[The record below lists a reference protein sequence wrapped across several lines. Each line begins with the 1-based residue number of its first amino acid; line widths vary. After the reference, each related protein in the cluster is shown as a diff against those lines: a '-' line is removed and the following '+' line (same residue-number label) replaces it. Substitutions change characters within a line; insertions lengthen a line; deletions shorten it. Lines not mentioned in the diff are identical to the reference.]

1 MHIAWPGKAGTIIHN
16 CQCEPDRCC
25 SSRKVPRARGGFQ
38 ALSAYQPAWLV
49 QDAPLCLGSLAV
61 WLWTSSS
68 RLPMKRSS
76 LEVSKLHRGTLD
88 QHSLSSVRCAPHN
101 AQYSRDAQWCNCDCP
116 RDLMPNVPA
125 AMPRWAPLFP
135 RSAEAKKL
143 RTLEVGRGGRARPQG
158 SLPPEIEIV
167 AGLLDSRFGN
177 PRRSSLRHSTA
188 GCDGH
193 EIVFE

>member
-1 MHIAWPGKAGTIIHN
+1 MNAHRLAWESRHDYTQLPVRAGQVLLITKS
-16 CQCEPDRCC
+16 P
-25 SSRKVPRARGGFQ
+25 ARPWGGFKPFRPIS
-38 ALSAYQPAWLV
+38 LPGSSKMRRCAW
-49 QDAPLCLGSLAV
+49 AV

-68 RLPMKRSS
+68 RLPMRRSS
-76 LEVSKLHRGTLD
+76 LKVSKLHRGTLD
-88 QHSLSSVRCAPHN
+88 QHSLSSVRYIPHN

-167 AGLLDSRFGN
+167 AGLCRQ
-177 PRRSSLRHSTA
+177 PIRESTSEFPQA
-188 GCDGH
+188 QHGRM
-193 EIVFE
+193 